1 MLIRVITRSINYSSA
16 LLGSLELSLVTD
28 LMLPFSTPLNNKTKQ
43 KAFCCC
49 CEEEGRSANM
59 TGAQEGGSQGEDL
72 TPLGCGTKGSLFWES
87 GLPSWGSPLPPHVG
101 GLESDL
107 VWTGGRK
114 SAGTGK
120 LEEKRI
126 CSPMVFGCSVC
137 SCQWESLFHFTG
149 CVFKLDR

>member
-1 MLIRVITRSINYSSA
+1 M
-16 LLGSLELSLVTD
+16 TD

-59 TGAQEGGSQGEDL
+59 TGAQEGGSQGEGL

-107 VWTGGRK
+107 VWTGEENQQELENLRK
-114 SAGTGK
+114 RGYAVPWCLAALSAAANGSLYST
-120 LEEKRI
+120 LQV
-126 CSPMVFGCSVC
+126 VF
-137 SCQWESLFHFTG
+137 LN
-149 CVFKLDR
+149 